1 MKGAAFLVV
10 IACLGTIGCS
20 EDPARSVKIAARP
33 QHPAAASAAPV
44 STTHIAKVSKPP
56 RIPDPGWHPD
66 FCPPPAE
73 GSEGPSTL
81 SASGPCEF
89 EHRSAVS
96 CESIGDDFIVAL
108 TRKARNGATLV
119 VYLNVE
125 QYHGPGTYDGGQMF
139 IAVEGGSTIYRWSSD
154 AVKTTVGAGEAFAEL
169 PSTRLEGEAM
179 LLGCTS
185 MIGPSTNYQYQCDPA
200 RDAPLAIDKTVEIV
214 SGKLQCRQVKKR

>member
-1 MKGAAFLVV
+1 MKGAALLV
-10 IACLGTIGCS
+10 ITGCLATIGCS

-33 QHPAAASAAPV
+33 KRTAAAPAAPV
-44 STTHIAKVSKPP
+44 STTHTPKVSRPP
-56 RIPDPGWHPD
+56 RVPDPGWHPD

-73 GSEGPSTL
+73 GSEGPSTF
-81 SASGPCEF
+81 SVSGPCEF
-89 EHRSAVS
+89 EHHGAVS
-96 CESIGDDFIVAL
+96 CESVGDDFIVAL

-139 IAVEGGSTIYRWSSD
+139 VAVEGGSTIYRWSSD
-154 AVKTTVGAGEAFAEL
+154 AVKTTVGPGEAFAEL
-169 PSTRLEGEAM
+169 HETRLEGEAM

-185 MIGPSTNYQYQCDPA
+185 LIGPSTNYQYQCDST

-214 SGKLQCRQVKKR
+214 SGKLQCAAVKKR